1 MFLCKCIKTI
11 VQPEIRVPSAK
22 ITNPARVLTSHEH
35 LQLTTKKEER
45 EKKEARIMKEQDR
58 LNESK
63 SKEKRLLQR
72 KKKEAEKSQAELK
85 NNAYF

>member
-22 ITNPARVLTSHEH
+22 IAARVLTSHEH

-85 NNAYF
+85 NNACF